1 MKVKILSLFF
11 CITTI
16 LFLFAGCSTPSS
28 VGTVGDV
35 EIPSGLY
42 LMLQLNAY
50 EQAAQKVEDSKKPI
64 LKQTVDETPAK
75 DWIEEKTL
83 QNVQRYAGILSLS
96 QEMNITLAQ
105 SDETLIENTL
115 ENEWNYYEEYYTKNG
130 IGKETLRAFLES
142 EQKAILLL
150 EQIYGVNGTEPV
162 SEEELNKYIETNYSG
177 ISYFSLPLITSD
189 YTIANDEQ
197 KEKIREVAKDSISQL
212 EQGQDMETVAKES
225 TKKVYE
231 LLGKDTS
238 TIEDTT
244 VQTSTI
250 SLPGNEESP
259 LNKALF
265 DTEVGGFGSS
275 EDTSGFGI
283 TIFRR
288 DSLTDPKQ
296 FASSALSSMKKDEFT
311 QKLIDK
317 GAEMGVN
324 LNKSAQQAL
333 SVNNIKT

>member
-1 MKVKILSLFF
+1 MLSLLF

-35 EIPSGLY
+35 EISSGLY

-50 EQAAQKVEDSKKPI
+50 EQAAQKVEDSTKPI
-64 LKQTVDETPAK
+64 LKQTVDDTPAK
-75 DWIEEKTL
+75 DWIAQKTL
-83 QNVQRYAGILSLS
+83 QNVQRYAGIVSLS
-96 QEMNITLAQ
+96 KERNIELGQ
-105 SDETLIENTL
+105 SDQTLIESTL

-130 IGKETLRAFLES
+130 IGKETLRKFLES

-150 EQIYGVNGTEPV
+150 ENIYGVNGTEPV
-162 SEEELNKYIETNYSG
+162 SEQELNQYIESNYSG
-177 ISYFSLPLITSD
+177 ISYFSLPFITSD
-189 YTIANDEQ
+189 YTIATDEQ
-197 KEKIREVAKDSISQL
+197 KEKIREIAKDSITQL

-231 LLGKDTS
+231 LLGKDTA
-238 TIEDTT
+238 TIGDTL
-244 VQTSTI
+244 VQTSTV

-265 DTEVGGFGSS
+265 NTTVGSFGSS
-275 EDTSGFGI
+275 EDTSGFSI

-296 FASSALSSMKKDEFT
+296 LASSALSSMKKEDFT

-317 GAEMGVN
+317 GVEMGVN
-324 LNKSAQQAL
+324 LNQSAQQAL